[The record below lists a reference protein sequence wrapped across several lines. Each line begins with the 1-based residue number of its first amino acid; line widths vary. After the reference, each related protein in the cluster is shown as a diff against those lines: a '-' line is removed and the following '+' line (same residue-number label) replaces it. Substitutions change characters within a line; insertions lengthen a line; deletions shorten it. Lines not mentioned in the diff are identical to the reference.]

1 MDTFEAILTRRSI
14 RKFESK
20 KVSNE
25 MIEKILEAG
34 MNAPSAGNEQAY
46 QFIVINE
53 NNILEEIAQ
62 KCPHAAMTRQASA
75 AILVCGD
82 LTLEKYKGFW
92 PTDCAAAVQNI
103 LLAARDLGLGTVW
116 TGAYPIEERVETY
129 RTILNLPE
137 NIVPFALIPIGYP
150 AEEFKKADR
159 FNADKIHYNKW

>member
-1 MDTFEAILTRRSI
+1 METFEAILTRRSI

-34 MNAPSAGNEQAY
+34 MNAPSAGNEQSW

-62 KCPHAAMTRQASA
+62 KCPHAAMARQASA

-129 RTILNLPE
+129 RKILNLPE

-150 AEEFKKADR
+150 AQKFENADR
-159 FNADKIHYNKW
+159 FNADRIHYNKW

>member
-1 MDTFEAILTRRSI
+1 METFEAILTRRSI

-34 MNAPSAGNEQAY
+34 MNAPSAGNEQSW

-62 KCPHAAMTRQASA
+62 KCPHAAMARQASA

-92 PTDCAAAVQNI
+92 PIDCAAAVQNI

-116 TGAYPIEERVETY
+116 TGAYPMEDRVETY

-137 NIVPFALIPIGYP
+137 NIVPFALVPIGYP
-150 AEEFKKADR
+150 DQQFGNADR
-159 FNADKIHYNKW
+159 FNKDRIHYNKW